1 MSKIHKEHLQLKSTR
16 RQITSFL
23 NGHFILTRIIIIK
36 KRQTLRSVGED
47 VEKLEPSYIPGKN
60 VNGVG
65 VLENSPSKM
74 LNNELS
80 YDPVIPFLFIYVQE
94 N

>member
-1 MSKIHKEHLQLKSTR
+1 MR

-47 VEKLEPSYIPGKN
+47 VEKLAPSYIAGKN
-60 VNGVG
+60 V
-65 VLENSPSKM
+65 KWCRC
-74 LNNELS
+74 
-80 YDPVIPFLFIYVQE
+80 FRK
-94 N
+94 